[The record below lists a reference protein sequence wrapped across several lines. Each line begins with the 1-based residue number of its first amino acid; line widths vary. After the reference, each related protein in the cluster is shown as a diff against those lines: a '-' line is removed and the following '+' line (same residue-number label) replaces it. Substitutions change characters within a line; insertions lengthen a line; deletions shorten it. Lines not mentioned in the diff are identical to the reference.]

1 VQSIAFNSTYFKRF
15 RMEADLGI
23 PRTGSGLPAGYRF
36 VPWNEAVI
44 DVHARTKFRA
54 FRDEL
59 DAIVFPCLGSL
70 EGCRR
75 LMREI
80 RNKSGFLPAAT
91 WLIAR
96 GTTPE
101 SLQWCGTIQG
111 VADRHGVGMIQNV
124 GVVPGHRGLGLGRCL
139 VERAAAGFRM
149 HGLRRVSLEVTVD
162 NARAVRL
169 YQRLGFRRIRTVYK
183 SVEQAVEAV
192 AAQPALAAAAS

>member
-1 VQSIAFNSTYFKRF
+1 VSTSYFKRF
-15 RMEADLGI
+15 RMEADLGT
-23 PRTGSGLPAGYRF
+23 PRQVPALPPDYRM
-36 VPWNEAVI
+36 VAWNEAVI

-70 EGCRR
+70 DGCRR

-80 RNKSGFLPAAT
+80 RGKSGFLPAAT

-96 GTTPE
+96 GSSPE

-111 VADRHGVGMIQNV
+111 VAERGGVGMIQNV

-139 VERAAAGFRM
+139 VERALAGFRM
-149 HGLRRVSLEVTVD
+149 HGLGRASLEVTVD
-162 NARAVRL
+162 NARAMRL
-169 YQRLGFRRIRTVYK
+169 YQQLGFRRTRTVYK
-183 SVEQAVEAV
+183 VVDPAASEPAFEAV
-192 AAQPALAAAAS
+192 GAP

>member
-1 VQSIAFNSTYFKRF
+1 VSSTYFKRF
-15 RMEADLGI
+15 RMEADLGT
-23 PRTGSGLPAGYRF
+23 PRTVPALPPGYRL

-70 EGCRR
+70 DGCRR

-80 RNKSGFLPAAT
+80 RGKSGFLPAAT

-111 VADRHGVGMIQNV
+111 VAERGGLGMIQNV

-139 VERAAAGFRM
+139 VERAVAGFRM
-149 HGLRRVSLEVTVD
+149 HGLARASLEVTVD
-162 NARAVRL
+162 NARAMRL
-169 YQRLGFRRIRTVYK
+169 YQQLGFRRTRTVYK
-183 SVEQAVEAV
+183 VVDPAAAEPALEAV
-192 AAQPALAAAAS
+192 GAL

>member
-1 VQSIAFNSTYFKRF
+1 VYSTYFKRF
-15 RMEADLGI
+15 RMEAELAA
-23 PRTGSGLPAGYRF
+23 PSGCPALPAGYRF
-36 VPWNEAVI
+36 VPWNGALV

-80 RNKSGFLPAAT
+80 RGKSGFLPAAT
-91 WLIAR
+91 WLIAC
-96 GTTPE
+96 GATPE

-111 VADRHGVGMIQNV
+111 VAERAGLGMIQNV

-139 VERAAAGFRM
+139 VERALAGFRM
-149 HGLRRVSLEVTVD
+149 HGLGRASLEVTVD

-169 YQRLGFRRIRTVYK
+169 YQRLGFRRRRTVYK
-183 SVEQAVEAV
+183 VVEAGSAESSLET
-192 AAQPALAAAAS
+192 AALL

>member
-23 PRTGSGLPAGYRF
+23 PQTGSGLPSGYRF

-111 VADRHGVGMIQNV
+111 VADRHGFGMIQNV

-139 VERAAAGFRM
+139 VERATAGFRM

-192 AAQPALAAAAS
+192 TGQTALAAAAN